1 MARKINEKN
10 LMILIMLIVI
20 TIVVIIF
27 GISMIF
33 GGAKGIV
40 KDYAK
45 GMKNFD
51 SKLIVNLYMDEMI
64 KESYDSK
71 EDMMD
76 EYDSMFSDMK
86 DSYYE
91 IIKYTIKSD
100 YKLYEGN
107 ELDYQIDQL
116 EEYYKISPKDVKE
129 IRRYTIN
136 FECNYDGE
144 LKDVESKVIIAKIKS
159 KWYLIGTE

>member
-1 MARKINEKN
+1 MARKINEKK
-10 LMILIMLIVI
+10 LIIFIMLVVIAIVI
-20 TIVVIIF
+20 IIF

-33 GGAKGIV
+33 GGAKSV
-40 KDYAK
+40 VNDYAK

-64 KESYDSK
+64 KESYNSK
-71 EDMMD
+71 DDMIE
-76 EYDSMFSDMK
+76 EYDSIFSDMK

-91 IIKYTIKSD
+91 IIKYTVKSD
-100 YKLYEGN
+100 YKLYEDN

-144 LKDVESKVIIAKIKS
+144 LKDVENKVIVAKINN

>member
-1 MARKINEKN
+1 MAKKINEKN
-10 LMILIMLIVI
+10 LMILIMLVVIVI
-20 TIVVIIF
+20 VIIIF
-27 GISMIF
+27 GINLIF
-33 GGAKGIV
+33 GGAKSV
-40 KDYAK
+40 VNDYAK

-71 EDMMD
+71 EEMID
-76 EYDSMFSDMK
+76 EYDLMFSDMK

-129 IRRYTIN
+129 IRRYTVN

-144 LKDVESKVIIAKIKS
+144 LKEVENKVIIAKIKN
-159 KWYLIGTE
+159 KWYLIGIE

>member
-1 MARKINEKN
+1 MN
-10 LMILIMLIVI
+10 
-20 TIVVIIF
+20 
-27 GISMIF
+27 
-33 GGAKGIV
+33 
-40 KDYAK
+40 
-45 GMKNFD
+45 
-51 SKLIVNLYMDEMI
+51 EMI

-71 EDMMD
+71 EDMIED
-76 EYDSMFSDMK
+76 YDLMFSEMK

-91 IIKYTIKSD
+91 IVKYTVKSD

-116 EEYYKISPKDVKE
+116 EEYYKISSKDVKE
-129 IRRYTIN
+129 IRRYTVD

-144 LKDVESKVIIAKIKS
+144 LKEVENKVIIAKIKH

>member
-1 MARKINEKN
+1 MAKKINEKN
-10 LMILIMLIVI
+10 LMILIMLVVVI
-20 TIVVIIF
+20 DLVIIF
-27 GISMIF
+27 AISIIF
-33 GGAKGIV
+33 GGAKGV
-40 KDYAK
+40 VNDYAK

-51 SKLIVNLYMDEMI
+51 SKLIVDLYMNEMI
-64 KESYDSK
+64 KESYDSR
-71 EDMMD
+71 EDMIED
-76 EYDSMFSDMK
+76 YDLMFSEMK

-91 IIKYTIKSD
+91 IVKYTVKSD

-116 EEYYKISPKDVKE
+116 EEYYKISSKDVKE
-129 IRRYTIN
+129 IRRYTVD

-144 LKDVESKVIIAKIKS
+144 LKEVENKVIIAKIKH